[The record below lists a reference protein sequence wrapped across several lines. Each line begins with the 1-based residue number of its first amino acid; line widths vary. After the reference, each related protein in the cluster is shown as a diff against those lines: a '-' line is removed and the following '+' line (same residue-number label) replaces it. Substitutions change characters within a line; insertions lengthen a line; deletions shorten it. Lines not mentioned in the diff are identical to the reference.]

1 MSVDA
6 AVQPRSLP
14 FSGQSPVT
22 ILAFAIV
29 VIALLISVAGPWL
42 ATYDPNAF
50 GADMNIGPGP
60 EHWLGTDDQGQD
72 VYSRLIIGTRL
83 SLLFGAGAACVAMI
97 LGGLTALLAMALGK
111 AAETA
116 LFGLIDLI
124 RALPGILF
132 ALVCIVAFEPSVGAV
147 ILALGI
153 SFAPNF
159 ALMTRATYLQQMALP
174 YTAAAKVLGASR
186 TRVALIHVLP
196 NIGGA
201 LITQFAIVLPRCI
214 VSESVLSF
222 LGLGVSPETP
232 TWGRMI
238 ASSTPY
244 LEEAPHAALAPII
257 TLSLVTFA
265 LAIVGNALRQRFD
278 VSRRSVTL

>member
-6 AVQPRSLP
+6 QIASRRLP
-14 FSGQSPVT
+14 FSGLSLVT
-22 ILAFAIV
+22 ILALAIAA
-29 VIALLISVAGPWL
+29 IALFVAVAGPL
-42 ATYDPNAF
+42 LTNQDPNAF
-50 GADMNIGPGP
+50 SADMNVGPGP
-60 EHWLGTDDQGQD
+60 DHWLGTDDQGQD
-72 VYSRLIIGTRL
+72 VLTRLIYGTRL
-83 SLLFGAGAACVAMI
+83 SLLFGTGAAMV
-97 LGGLTALLAMALGK
+97 ALLLGAVSALVAMALGK
-111 AAETA
+111 VAEIA
-116 LFGLIDLI
+116 VFGLIDLI

-132 ALVCIVAFEPSVGAV
+132 ALVCIVALEPGVGPV

-159 ALMTRATYLQQMALP
+159 ALMTRATFRQQMAQP
-174 YTAAAKVLGASR
+174 YTAAAKVLGAR
-186 TRVALIHVLP
+186 PLRVALVHVLP

-214 VSESVLSF
+214 VSELVLSF

-244 LEEAPHAALAPII
+244 LEQAPHAALAPII
-257 TLSLVTFA
+257 ALSLVTFA
-265 LAIVGNALRQRFD
+265 FAIIGNELRRRFD
-278 VSRRSVTL
+278 PSRRSVTL